1 MKFLVDA
8 QLPRRMAHWLV
19 DNGHDAIHTLD
30 LPRGN
35 ATTDDGVCRISTRDK
50 RVVITKDRGFAD
62 SITLSG
68 TPYKLLLVTTGNM
81 SNSELE
87 RLFERNL
94 SQLEESLTRF
104 DFVELGRGFVVSHL

>member
-8 QLPRRMAHWLV
+8 QLPRRMAHWLAS
-19 DNGHDAIHTLD
+19 NGHDAVHTLD

-35 ATTDDGVCRISTRDK
+35 AATDEEVCRISVK
-50 RVVITKDRGFAD
+50 EQRVVITKDRGFAD

-68 TPYKLLLVTTGNM
+68 TPYKLLLVTTGNV
-81 SNSELE
+81 SNLELE
-87 RLFERNL
+87 NLFERNL
-94 SQLEESLTRF
+94 PQIEKELTRF